1 MKIIGL
7 TGSIATGKSFVADIF
22 RQKNIIVFDS
32 DLEVAKLLDT
42 SEIIDLIKNNPQLK
56 EGALDKRILSKIV
69 FHDKTAL
76 KALEDI
82 LHPLIEIKVKHF
94 IQENKSEKII
104 VLEIP
109 LLFEKN
115 YQTYCDKVIT
125 TYCSKKLQL
134 DRALT
139 RKNIDED
146 RFNFII
152 KQQMP
157 INLKALLTDYIVYTE
172 ISDDYTKKQIDEI
185 FNEKRNNS

>member
-32 DLEVAKLLDT
+32 DLEVSKLLDT
-42 SEIIDLIKNNPQLK
+42 PDVIDLIKNCSQLK
-56 EGALDKRILSKIV
+56 EGALNKNLLSKIV
-69 FHDKTAL
+69 FHDKEAL
-76 KALEDI
+76 KALENI
-82 LHPLIEIKVKHF
+82 LHPLIEAKVKHF

-109 LLFEKN
+109 LLFEKS
-115 YQTYCDKVIT
+115 YQIYCDKVIT
-125 TYCSKKLQL
+125 TYCNEKLQR
-134 DRALT
+134 DRALS
-139 RKNIDED
+139 RKNIDNA
-146 RFNFII
+146 RFDFIM

-157 INLKALLTDYIVYTE
+157 INLKALLTDYIVYTG

-185 FNEKRNNS
+185 FE